1 MSIFDTDNKYP
12 DDNFWREQ
20 RFTSLRNAGLW
31 VWYGPRHLHW
41 KISDTWSRWGN
52 VNIRVIY
59 NKYKKDLEIAL
70 GNTGLFGDHD
80 NEVEF
85 EPIILHNPTQQ
96 EIELALTDNFLSS
109 RLTHKHK

>member
-1 MSIFDTDNKYP
+1 MSLLDIEDKYP

-20 RFTSLRNAGLW
+20 GFTSLRNPGIW

-41 KISDTWSRWGN
+41 NISGTGTRFGF
-52 VNIRVIY
+52 VNIRIIY
-59 NKYKKDLEIAL
+59 DKYSKDLEITI
-70 GNTGLFGDHD
+70 GNTSLFGDCD

-85 EPIILHNPTQQ
+85 EPIILRKPTQT
-96 EIELALTDNFLSS
+96 EVEMVLSDEFLSS